1 MAYKAGASR
10 NLVLAGG
17 CIAGASLMAMALATP
32 AGAIVTGSANSIII
46 GSGSSGPYR
55 LMQRLDLLFN
65 NAPGCPLFQPNST
78 VDQQLDISC
87 VSPPTVAANP
97 ENPYND
103 ISVQEPSIGSSNG
116 IAELEDSGAHGATAT
131 SPNGAP
137 GGINVF
143 QGVNSTG
150 GASGSALY
158 ARSARRLSSSDLQGL
173 NFVAYAKDGD
183 SWFHYTEVGGA
194 ATPSSQI
201 TNLNQSQLQS
211 IYNGTFDNWDQVGGQ
226 NAPIVVFAAQEG
238 SSSQATMK
246 TYLGQDPSASSNQ
259 VNCAT
264 TSATPPT
271 ACVGPAAIDEN
282 SGWQIGKVGFTAT
295 QQSYLGPTG
304 LWGVN
309 GSNQPNA
316 ATNAIIQSDAIF
328 FYSYGQY
335 AKQCAAGKCG
345 GYVLPSGTT
354 VSLGALD
361 GVVPSESSILES
373 SPSHPNGFPVNA
385 TTYAYNVYSNG
396 FNGANIPDAEGA
408 TLNYISEDGFLCKP
422 QNATTIDRVTGV
434 SYTTEIQD
442 IILSAGYFPLSAGMN
457 TGIVNRTPFD
467 EGSVPHPASAIM
479 PSSYAAFDPVTT
491 GANGDEMGFCLVT
504 TTDGNT
510 NN

>member
-173 NFVAYAKDGD
+173 NFVAYAADGVVP
-183 SWFHYTEVGGA
+183 FHYTNVIPKKGKPAA
-194 ATPSSQI
+194 ATPSSNI
-201 TNLNQSQLQS
+201 TNLTTTQLVD
-211 IYNGTFDNWDQVGGQ
+211 IYNGTLTNW
-226 NAPIVVFAAQEG
+226 
-238 SSSQATMK
+238 
-246 TYLGQDPSASSNQ
+246 NQ
-259 VNCAT
+259 VCT
-264 TSATPPT
+264 
-271 ACVGPAAIDEN
+271 
-282 SGWQIGKVGFTAT
+282 
-295 QQSYLGPTG
+295 
-304 LWGVN
+304 
-309 GSNQPNA
+309 
-316 ATNAIIQSDAIF
+316 
-328 FYSYGQY
+328 
-335 AKQCAAGKCG
+335 
-345 GYVLPSGTT
+345 
-354 VSLGALD
+354 
-361 GVVPSESSILES
+361 
-373 SPSHPNGFPVNA
+373 
-385 TTYAYNVYSNG
+385 
-396 FNGANIPDAEGA
+396 NGAKRA
-408 TLNYISEDGFLCKP
+408 TLFLW
-422 QNATTIDRVTGV
+422 TGPRKC
-434 SYTTEIQD
+434 Q
-442 IILSAGYFPLSAGMN
+442 
-457 TGIVNRTPFD
+457 RTSP
-467 EGSVPHPASAIM
+467 GASAAL
-479 PSSYAAFDPVTT
+479 PRSS
-491 GANGDEMGFCLVT
+491 
-504 TTDGNT
+504 
-510 NN
+510 